1 MSTTPNTQ
9 DKPMTNSDVHS
20 FAKPAE
26 AVVTHIHLNL
36 NVDFE
41 NHILKGFAKIN
52 FKNITG
58 TNQLILDTRDLK
70 VSKITQGENETE
82 AKYQFGEEVKF
93 LGKALTI
100 EVEPSTTMVTVYYET
115 APDAAALM
123 WLTPEQTAGKQFPF
137 MFSQSQA
144 ILARTWV
151 PCQDGP
157 GVKFTYSADIT
168 CPHSLMALMSAENDT
183 LLHKDGVYHFN
194 MPQPVSSYLM
204 AIAVGDVRFHSF
216 GKNTGVYAEPV
227 MMERCIYEFEDMQ
240 KMVDAAGDLY
250 GEYAWGRYDMI
261 VLPPS
266 FPFGGMENP
275 RLTFATPTIIAGDR
289 SLVALVAHELAHSW
303 SGNLVT
309 NATWNDF
316 WLNEGFTMYFENRIM
331 EKLYGR
337 DYADMLDELGF
348 NELQET
354 VKELGDTSIDTHLF
368 LSLKD
373 RDPDDGMNDIAYIKG
388 QFFLKTVEHVVG
400 RERMDVFINKYFT
413 EHAFQSMTTEKFIAY
428 FNANLINGDTASAN
442 KIQLEKWIY
451 GPGIPENSFRVKSVL
466 LEKAAAQAKEFI
478 AGKPAKELVTKDWS
492 THEWLHFLRNLPE
505 GMSKEQIAELDK
517 KFHFTMSG
525 NCEILCD
532 WFQHTIASNYLPAE
546 AQLEIFLENVGR
558 RKFIVPL
565 YKALVKTPDGKAF
578 AKKVYTMA
586 RPGYHSVAQQTIDEM
601 VN

>member
-1 MSTTPNTQ
+1 MPTTH
-9 DKPMTNSDVHS
+9 NSQNQAVQVTDVHS
-20 FAKPAE
+20 FAKPEE
-26 AVVTHIHLNL
+26 AVITHIHLNL
-36 NVDFE
+36 DVDFE
-41 NHILKGFAKIN
+41 KHILQGYAKLS

-58 TNQLILDTRDLK
+58 TDHLVLDTRDLEISR
-70 VSKITQGENETE
+70 VTQGENGEE
-82 AKYQFGEEVKF
+82 AKFSFGEEVKF

-100 EVEPSTTMVTVYYET
+100 EVSKTSEVVTVYYKT
-115 APDAAALM
+115 SPHAGALM
-123 WLTPEQTAGKQFPF
+123 WLNAEQTAGKQFPF

-157 GVKFTYSADIT
+157 GVKFTYSADIS

-183 LLHKDGVYHFN
+183 LLHKDGKYHFN

-204 AIAVGDVRFHSF
+204 AIAVGDVRFHAL

-227 MMERCIYEFEDMQ
+227 MLERSIDEFVDMQ
-240 KMVDAAGDLY
+240 NMVDAASGLY
-250 GEYAWGRYDMI
+250 GEYAWGRYDVI

-337 DYADMLDELGF
+337 DYADMLDELNF

-354 VKELGDTSIDTHLF
+354 VKELGETSIDTHLF

-373 RDPDDGMNDIAYIKG
+373 RDPDDGMNEIAYIKG
-388 QFFLKTVEHVVG
+388 QFFLKTVESVVG
-400 RERMDVFINKYFT
+400 REKMDIFVKKYFT
-413 EHAFQSMTTEKFIAY
+413 EHAFQSMTTEKFIEY
-428 FNANLINGDTASAN
+428 FKANLIQGDLAIAN
-442 KIQLEKWIY
+442 KIELEKWIY
-451 GPGIPENSFRVKSVL
+451 GPGIPSNTFRVKSKL
-466 LEKAAAQAKEFI
+466 LEKAAAQAKEFL
-478 AGKPAKELVTKDWS
+478 AGTPAKELHTKDWS

-505 GMSKEQIAELDK
+505 GLTKDQIVSLDK
-517 KFHFTMSG
+517 KFHFTQSG

-532 WFQHTIASNYLPAE
+532 WFQHTIASDYLPSE
-546 AQLEIFLENVGR
+546 AQLELFLMNVGR

-565 YKALVKTPDGKAF
+565 YKSLVKTAAGKIF
-578 AKKVYTMA
+578 AQKVYLNA
-586 RPGYHSVAQQTIDEM
+586 RPGYHSVAQQTIDEL
-601 VN
+601 VK